1 MNKNIFILAA
11 IIFISGYMFCQDNLE
26 EQYILAKD
34 LYDKEKFFDAV
45 TEFKRLIFFDNS
57 GIYKAESEFYIG
69 ICYKKG
75 GFYSEAIEH
84 LASAKLVNKDEE
96 LAYKIRIEII
106 KNNILRRTIKNAFQE
121 IAYLDTVVNDF
132 EKKRE
137 LRTLRGFAH
146 AFSEEWNAAAKC
158 FRESGYYETAGLL
171 AKTSG
176 EIYSETKAQILSAII
191 PGAGQIY
198 TGNYINGII
207 SLGLNFLTG
216 YLTIYSFSEDRI
228 FDGVMTGNFLWFRF
242 YSGGISNSAKF
253 AREKN
258 KEISDKTML
267 ILQKFDKYR
276 LN

>member
-1 MNKNIFILAA
+1 MNKNIFTLLVFIL
-11 IIFISGYMFCQDNLE
+11 IQGSLYCQENLE
-26 EQYILAKD
+26 GQYLLARD
-34 LYDKEKFFDAV
+34 HYENESFFDAI
-45 TEFKRLIFFDNS
+45 TEFKRLIFFDDS
-57 GIYKAESEFYIG
+57 AVYKAESEYYIG

-84 LASAKLVNKDEE
+84 LASAKLINKDDE

-121 IAYLDTVVNDF
+121 ITALDTVVNDF

-137 LRTLRGFAH
+137 LKTLTGFAH
-146 AFSEEWNAAAKC
+146 AFSENWSAAAKC
-158 FRESGYYETAGLL
+158 FRESGYYEIAGLL
-171 AKTSG
+171 TKTSG
-176 EIYSETKAQILSAII
+176 EMYSEIKAQIFSAVV

-207 SLGLNFLTG
+207 SLGLNLLTG
-216 YLTIYSFSEDRI
+216 YLTINAFAEDRI

-242 YSGGISNSAKF
+242 YSGGIGNAAKF